1 MKKIYKLLF
10 LFIFIFALFL
20 LVGCADLFRLDY
32 GSNKGTPTSNGS
44 TIKSSETKKSSVD
57 EKTSTKTSKTSTKT
71 STKTTTETPTSKTTT
86 NKPTTSSIT
95 PTSTGGGTPSPT
107 SSTSGGGTPTSTSS
121 SGQGGTPTSTS
132 SSGSSA
138 TEKMKD
144 SYKWG
149 REEILKLTGI
159 TLPALED
166 IELKNESYFNDNN
179 ALFVIDGNPDIFTS
193 FVDASKAVLTETPT
207 IDTNTN
213 THWDLSELVGSKH
226 YLGFLDISFVNVEIC
241 FEYEINEAYEVT
253 VEASSGG
260 SAILK
265 DDKVAVTG
273 NQGIYQEDYDKLSLE
288 ATPNDGY
295 KFSGWYNGTT
305 LLNTNNPYSYIVGN
319 SNITI
324 TAKFEL
330 LPSMTESYSNGRNEF
345 HEITGIWLPEIT
357 GVELLNSSS
366 FDKDN
371 HKSDFDIPYSSDAL
385 TSFIETVTSELE
397 ENIDFADEKNYK
409 NVQENNAYFEFFVSS
424 ETRDYEAY
432 VSIFEDNPTSNN
444 PVLRTQ
450 YWIRYYYTIELVSDT
465 GGTAVMKYNNN
476 LVEGNKIALHE
487 SDHVSF
493 IATPDSGYTIQGF
506 YEDTTNLHLNNSSP
520 YYISAKDVTITA
532 KFKSSTNAV
541 TQSYKEA
548 QDLLLTHLG
557 LHLEDAYD
565 VETVNTDKTNTS
577 DNYFSIIIYN
587 ATLDLFNTIFPS
599 FKAEIEA
606 KVKDKNDV
614 ITYYGDDFYH
624 NYNNS
629 NDHWWSFKVNDSD
642 TAGDCQISFE
652 YTDVKSRLSIVVTKP
667 MTIDYMVARKRFYQV
682 ADILLPVY
690 KGIEISDPYYDWS
703 VERGFF
709 SQGFKNTSTS
719 YYNQVKALFDEKFP
733 TSDITYITE
742 NVSCT
747 WNTYRIVDN
756 LGYFVYPHI
765 IYSDYQGMNETSV
778 SYSANPDYYS
788 SGVVFFKELTGAELP
803 IISGLECQYK
813 ITANSVTFEVF
824 KDEGNLES
832 SVSTSYK
839 SALGSMS
846 GYTESGPTS
855 SSGYTV
861 YTYTNGSKV
870 LTLKYKSD
878 RVIVESNFV
887 NDIDLYARERK
898 LVGDYLPDKEN
909 ITVTEFAYKQQPSY
923 DAGAKIIMTGENLT
937 YDDYLA
943 IENKY
948 ASSYNKDGEASG
960 NEASGR
966 TAKFKYAVTKY
977 KVVWIPATS
986 TTTPIIKVIW
996 DYHETNVENL

>member
-20 LVGCADLFRLDY
+20 LVGCAELFRLDY

-71 STKTTTETPTSKTTT
+71 STKTTTETPTSKATT

-95 PTSTGGGTPSPT
+95 PTSTGGETPSPT
-107 SSTSGGGTPTSTSS
+107 SSTSGGGTPTSTSSSGQGETPTSTSSSGQGETPTSTSS

-179 ALFVIDGNPDIFTS
+179 ALFVIDGNPDIFAS
-193 FVDASKAVLTETPT
+193 FVDASKAVLTKTPT

-226 YLGFLDISFVNVEIC
+226 YLGFLDISFVNGEIR

-265 DDKVAVTG
+265 DDQVAVTG

-288 ATPNDGY
+288 ATPNAGY

-385 TSFIETVTSELE
+385 TSFIETVTNELE

-409 NVQENNAYFEFFVSS
+409 NVQENNVYFEFFVSS

-465 GGTAVMKYNNN
+465 GGTAIMKHNNDT
-476 LVEGNKIALHE
+476 VEGNKIALHE
-487 SDHVSF
+487 SEHVSF

-506 YEDTTNLHLNNSSP
+506 YEGNTNLQLNNSSP

-577 DNYFSIIIYN
+577 DNYFEY
-587 ATLDLFNTIFPS
+587 
-599 FKAEIEA
+599 
-606 KVKDKNDV
+606 DV
-614 ITYYGDDFYH
+614 
-624 NYNNS
+624 NNS
-629 NDHWWSFKVNDSD
+629 K
-642 TAGDCQISFE
+642 I
-652 YTDVKSRLSIVVTKP
+652 Y
-667 MTIDYMVARKRFYQV
+667 YRFN
-682 ADILLPVY
+682 
-690 KGIEISDPYYDWS
+690 
-703 VERGFF
+703 F
-709 SQGFKNTSTS
+709 S
-719 YYNQVKALFDEKFP
+719 L
-733 TSDITYITE
+733 I
-742 NVSCT
+742 
-747 WNTYRIVDN
+747 
-756 LGYFVYPHI
+756 
-765 IYSDYQGMNETSV
+765 
-778 SYSANPDYYS
+778 
-788 SGVVFFKELTGAELP
+788 
-803 IISGLECQYK
+803 
-813 ITANSVTFEVF
+813 
-824 KDEGNLES
+824 
-832 SVSTSYK
+832 
-839 SALGSMS
+839 
-846 GYTESGPTS
+846 
-855 SSGYTV
+855 
-861 YTYTNGSKV
+861 
-870 LTLKYKSD
+870 
-878 RVIVESNFV
+878 
-887 NDIDLYARERK
+887 
-898 LVGDYLPDKEN
+898 
-909 ITVTEFAYKQQPSY
+909 
-923 DAGAKIIMTGENLT
+923 
-937 YDDYLA
+937 
-943 IENKY
+943 
-948 ASSYNKDGEASG
+948 
-960 NEASGR
+960 
-966 TAKFKYAVTKY
+966 
-977 KVVWIPATS
+977 
-986 TTTPIIKVIW
+986 
-996 DYHETNVENL
+996 